1 MMSIYSDPKLAKV
14 YELLETLEVEQAKEF
29 LSKELVNDLSNPEI
43 LFCLKTCGFWI
54 IRKGEICELTEMF
67 EKAERY
73 LLNWKDFIDL
83 MGEDIKAH
91 EQCLYSIRKG
101 VFSTALDLYQ
111 SILEQTTS
119 QNSSQVPLL
128 EARIALCYKEVGD
141 YELAKKCL
149 EEAHKNARDNAQILA
164 EMADC
169 YALCGDD
176 KMSKLLFRE
185 AFFIAPQEIDIKFLE
200 SEMFCRLY
208 EKVKQK
214 YPDDAV
220 AAEWI
225 PVEGLLLGVLNVKRE
240 LSSIEVGKL
249 KQNIFAIDAELKNN
263 GSQSD
268 LLIPRLI
275 NNYFWLIDHYVAT
288 NEDDSKISDV
298 LRSIKLLN
306 KDIFERYTV

>member
-1 MMSIYSDPKLAKV
+1 MSTYSDPKLAKV
-14 YELLETLEVEQAKEF
+14 YELLETLEVEQAKDF
-29 LSKELVNDLSNPEI
+29 LSKELVYDLSNPEI

-54 IRKGEICELTEMF
+54 IRKSEICDLSETF

-73 LLNWKDFIDL
+73 LLNWKEFIDL
-83 MGEDIKAH
+83 MGEEIKSH

-101 VFSTALDLYQ
+101 IFSNALDLYT

-119 QNSSQVPLL
+119 QNSTQIPLL
-128 EARIALCYKEVGD
+128 EARIALCHKEIGD
-141 YELAKKCL
+141 YKLALRCL
-149 EEAHKNARDNAQILA
+149 EEAHKLARDDAQILA

-185 AFFIAPQEIDIKFLE
+185 AFYIDPQGIDIKFLE

-208 EKVKQK
+208 DKVKQK
-214 YPDDAV
+214 YPENDI

-249 KQNIFAIDAELKNN
+249 KQNIFAIDTELKSN
-263 GSQSD
+263 GNQSE

-288 NEDDSKISDV
+288 NENDSKINDV
-298 LRSIKLLN
+298 LKSIKLLN